1 MAATTVL
8 PTPVPIPVTNIR
20 ILLLAPSQKGLY
32 YTIDTNGQKETNAT
46 IRSAEKAKDQNLLNR
61 SLVTKMLALQN
72 A

>member
-1 MAATTVL
+1 M
-8 PTPVPIPVTNIR
+8 TNIR

-46 IRSAEKAKDQNLLNR
+46 IRSAEKQKTKPIEPQPRD
-61 SLVTKMLALQN
+61 KMLALQN